1 MILTNKLHPDNCIDK
16 KKYNLKMS
24 GIFDEKNRC
33 QLRLVVWGKSVS
45 GFNIGSAVV
54 QLLKAGSMHPANY
67 LSYAIDVS
75 TAIKQTNCPSPTNNP
90 AKWPAC
96 FQISSKRE

>member
-1 MILTNKLHPDNCIDK
+1 MRRTDV
-16 KKYNLKMS
+16 S
-24 GIFDEKNRC
+24 AE
-33 QLRLVVWGKSVS
+33 KSVS
-45 GFNIGSAVV
+45 GFHIGSAVV
-54 QLLKAGSMHPANY
+54 QCLKAGSKHPANY

-96 FQISSKRE
+96 LQISSKREKELGVDAFVWVF

>member
-1 MILTNKLHPDNCIDK
+1 
-16 KKYNLKMS
+16 MS
-24 GIFDEKNRC
+24 AET
-33 QLRLVVWGKSVS
+33 VVWEKSVS
-45 GFNIGSAVV
+45 GFSIGSAVV

-75 TAIKQTNCPSPTNNP
+75 TAIKHKNCPSPTNNP

-96 FQISSKRE
+96 LQISSKRKKERELGVNAFVWVF